1 MWSALRDVPRV
12 EGYYRN
18 KTFSLSHTSKDTTPI
33 CKCGFCCNV
42 FKSNHMHGVCKGTS
56 TSWEPQCWSSREE
69 PLWEG
74 AVKKVAKACRHFWNN
89 QWQLHRILTD
99 VPGERQ
105 RLVVMKISSILTK
118 GYWAMDIY
126 ATPHLILTTLCE
138 VCTVRFTGDITLS
151 SLLPLRKLY
160 PERKNKQN
168 QLEVG
173 QLLLL
178 ELCSE

>member
-1 MWSALRDVPRV
+1 
-12 EGYYRN
+12 
-18 KTFSLSHTSKDTTPI
+18 
-33 CKCGFCCNV
+33 
-42 FKSNHMHGVCKGTS
+42 
-56 TSWEPQCWSSREE
+56 
-69 PLWEG
+69 
-74 AVKKVAKACRHFWNN
+74 
-89 QWQLHRILTD
+89 
-99 VPGERQ
+99 
-105 RLVVMKISSILTK
+105 
-118 GYWAMDIY
+118 MDIY